1 MHFQCNENE
10 MCVDEEAVALRVC
23 QLPYCLLIL
32 SNQIKLFQ
40 AVKHNKS
47 CIIDFE
53 EWRMKLMNRMSNE
66 REWLCQLFLY
76 LVLYTK
82 DEMESEFKEV
92 HVG

>member
-1 MHFQCNENE
+1 

-23 QLPYCLLIL
+23 QLPYCLLFL

-53 EWRMKLMNRMSNE
+53 EWRMKLMHRRATSVNGFVNCSYILCYTPRMRWRVSL
-66 REWLCQLFLY
+66 RKFMW
-76 LVLYTK
+76 V
-82 DEMESEFKEV
+82 D
-92 HVG
+92 

>member
-1 MHFQCNENE
+1 

-23 QLPYCLLIL
+23 QLPYCLLFL
-32 SNQIKLFQ
+32 SNQIKPFQ
-40 AVKHNKS
+40 VVKHNKS

-53 EWRMKLMNRMSNE
+53 EWRMKLMHRKATSVNALSIV
-66 REWLCQLFLY
+66 LY